1 MGADEQGNDM
11 AEQVLL
17 ATAHAGVALADPA
30 ALAVVFP
37 DQSFS
42 HDQIRRLGLA
52 FAAKMQ
58 AAGIGPGSRVQLRTP
73 EPMLVLAVLLGASWV
88 GAEFFPF
95 AGDNATPDALKVT
108 HYLYDPRAKAAPVPG
123 AVALDE
129 TWSPAFAPE
138 FDASRA
144 MDADLPWLWVH
155 TSGTT
160 GLPKFLA
167 LSQRMVVGRSRAV
180 ADEFR
185 PRSRH
190 ALLAHCYSRPFLAR
204 AAAALVNGS
213 TLYFG
218 LAPQDWHGAGIDMV
232 SGSRALVKSTLSGVT
247 LSPRAARIELAG
259 SRLPDHEAIALLDSF
274 EVVDD
279 TYGASETS
287 KTYSTLWQRDALGRP
302 VARGKMRDSEIQVIN
317 VDGSPVA
324 PGERGVV
331 RLRNPYMVS
340 SYLND
345 QQSSAEAFREGWF
358 YPGDVAMVEA
368 DGRLRIADRSDHVMN
383 IMGSKINGFVVDQL
397 MRSVTG
403 VRDAICFRNPKPG
416 ADDELF
422 AFVVLEESA
431 NRLQAVASARHVIG
445 DRLGEYAVPRVIQ
458 PVPAIPRR
466 ADGAPDRAAC
476 AEIVLRIAQAR
487 AATEQPK
494 VE

>member
-1 MGADEQGNDM
+1 MADH
-11 AEQVLL
+11 ALL
-17 ATAHAGVALADPA
+17 AAAHAGAALADPT

-37 DQSFS
+37 DQTFN

-52 FAAKMQ
+52 FAARMQ
-58 AAGIGPGSRVQLRTP
+58 TAGIGPGSRVQLRTP
-73 EPMLVLAVLLGASWV
+73 EPMLVLSVLLATSWV

-95 AGDNATPDALKVT
+95 AGDNATPDALTVT
-108 HYLYDPRAKAAPVPG
+108 HYLYDPRVKAAPVPD
-123 AVALDE
+123 AIALDE

-144 MDADLPWLWVH
+144 VDADLPWLWVH

-185 PRSRH
+185 PGSRH
-190 ALLAHCYSRPFLAR
+190 VLLAHCYSRPFLAR

-218 LAPQDWHGAGIDMV
+218 LAPQDWHTAGIDMV
-232 SGSRALVKSTLSGVT
+232 SGSRGLIKTALDGMT

-259 SRLPDHEAIALLDSF
+259 SRLPEHEAIALLGSF
-274 EVVDD
+274 DVVDD

-287 KTYSTLWQRDALGRP
+287 KSYSTLWQRDAAGQP

-317 VDGSPVA
+317 VDGAQVA

-345 QQSSAEAFREGWF
+345 PQSSAEAFRDGWF
-358 YPGDVAMVEA
+358 YPGDVALVEA
-368 DGRLRIADRSDHVMN
+368 DGRLRIADRADHVMN

-397 MRSVTG
+397 MRAAPG

-422 AFVVLEESA
+422 AFVVLDESA
-431 NRLQAVASARHVIG
+431 NRLQAVASARHAIS

-458 PVPAIPRR
+458 PVAAIPRR
-466 ADGAPDRAAC
+466 TDGAPDRAAC
-476 AEIVLRIAQAR
+476 AEIVLRIACAR
-487 AATEQPK
+487 ASSPQPK
-494 VE
+494 VD

>member
-1 MGADEQGNDM
+1 MADHSR
-11 AEQVLL
+11 L
-17 ATAHAGVALADPA
+17 ATAHAGAALADPEA
-30 ALAVVFP
+30 PAVVFP
-37 DQSFS
+37 DQTYS
-42 HDQIRRLGLA
+42 HDQVRRLGLA

-95 AGDNATPDALKVT
+95 AGDNATPDALKIS
-108 HYLYDPRAKAAPVPG
+108 HYLYDPRVKAAPAPESI
-123 AVALDE
+123 ALDE
-129 TWSPAFAPE
+129 TWSPAFAPA
-138 FDASRA
+138 FDESRA
-144 MDADLPWLWVH
+144 VDSDLPWLWVH

-160 GLPKFLA
+160 GLPKFLT
-167 LSQRMVVGRSRAV
+167 LTQRMVVGRSQAV

-190 ALLAHCYSRPFLAR
+190 VLLAHCYSRPFLAR

-213 TLYFG
+213 TLYLG
-218 LAPQDWHGAGIDMV
+218 LAPQDWHAAGIDMV
-232 SGSRALVKSTLSGVT
+232 SGSRSLIKAALTGVT

-259 SRLPDHEAIALLDSF
+259 SRLPEHEAIALLDSF
-274 EVVDD
+274 NVVDD

-287 KTYSTLWQRDALGRP
+287 KSYSTLWQRDGEGRP
-302 VARGKMRDSEIQVIN
+302 FAHGKMRDSEIHVIN
-317 VDGSPVA
+317 VDGSLVA

-345 QQSSAEAFREGWF
+345 PQASADAFRDGWF
-358 YPGDVAMVEA
+358 YPGDVALVEA
-368 DGRLRIADRSDHVMN
+368 DGRLHIADRSDHVMN

-397 MRSVTG
+397 MRSVAG

-416 ADDELF
+416 AEDELF
-422 AFVVLEESA
+422 AFVVLDE
-431 NRLQAVASARHVIG
+431 NVNKLQAAASARHAIS

-458 PVPAIPRR
+458 PVGAVPRR

-476 AEIVLRIAQAR
+476 AALVLRIAQGR
-487 AATEQPK
+487 KTDSQP
-494 VE
+494 